1 MESKEEFETAVLVK
15 NISNKKVI
23 LDYGYRFL
31 AGKGYGKLYRLQ
43 NSKTEINFIVQN
55 SKIAYELMKHFEEG
69 KQSNKELNEIEV
81 QLTMIPKGSYSET
94 AYDTVNTNNN
104 NTHSDKNKT
113 NKKEHK
119 MSSSLKASMQKD
131 EEYRSIPY
139 FQRHTKDVGSKAGI
153 ITMDS
158 PYITDEEKR
167 RIEEKESRKKDISNK
182 KFSSVLPKY
191 PHNNSDGLDTTPI
204 GNTEGYQFRGEN
216 KGKWISK
223 RGFQV
228 YG

>member
-15 NISNKKVI
+15 NIASKKQI

-43 NSKTEINFIVQN
+43 NSKTEINFIVGN

-69 KQSNKELNEIEV
+69 KQNNKDLKDIEV

-94 AYDTVNTNNN
+94 AYDNINITNSTSNN
-104 NTHSDKNKT
+104 DKNKR

-119 MSSSLKASMQKD
+119 ISEVMKASIQKD
-131 EEYRSIPY
+131 EDYRNIPY
-139 FQRHTKDVGSKAGI
+139 FIRHTQDIIGREGI
-153 ITMDS
+153 IHRDS
-158 PYITDEEKR
+158 PYISKEEIMRK
-167 RIEEKESRKKDISNK
+167 EEKESRKKDISNK
-182 KFSSVLPKY
+182 KFTSVLPKY
-191 PHNNSDGLDTTPI
+191 PHSNDGLDTIPI
-204 GNTEGYQFRGEN
+204 GNTEGYQFRGED
-216 KGKWISK
+216 KGKWINK
-223 RGFQV
+223 RGFQI